1 MMNTQT
7 YPENDKADPNKLTS
21 VVKLYASGK
30 MGLLFYGDERYQ
42 PAAEQCFKG
51 ALQIHITFD
60 DKKFL
65 KKMRELKIPEKTIKE
80 YLNSCSLTDDV
91 WLSSQGRRTEHFFN
105 LGFHKQN
112 YMGK

>member
-1 MMNTQT
+1 MMNSQT
-7 YPENDKADPNKLTS
+7 CPENDNADPSILTS

-30 MGLLFYGDERYQ
+30 MGLLFYGEERYHL
-42 PAAEQCFKG
+42 AAEKCFTG

-91 WLSSQGRRTEHFFN
+91 WLSSQGRRAQLIF
-105 LGFHKQN
+105 
-112 YMGK
+112 